1 MEVKITYTHGKTI
14 SFHILH
20 ELTASSYNSNDS
32 TVRNSLFGAVRLTK
46 QANIGKYGGNNF
58 CSTYE
63 FFCSY

>member
-32 TVRNSLFGAVRLTK
+32 TVRNSLFGAVRLMISMDVITFAVHMSSSVHIDNK
-46 QANIGKYGGNNF
+46 K
-58 CSTYE
+58 
-63 FFCSY
+63 